1 MDDTSV
7 DTESTNPPS
16 GEEERSRP
24 FDADAGADEPIG
36 PNNNGDRADNEE
48 VAKAHCR
55 PDVPNY
61 WYDANPDPDEY
72 LSRDDDV
79 VRTSRWS
86 FSAWVPAG
94 DAIFIKIHLLWR
106 ATAPSM
112 SRIVAHK
119 IIFLRGHSLSFFI
132 GRRRDGLNKIFL
144 IIK

>member
-7 DTESTNPPS
+7 DTESPNPPS

-94 DAIFIKIHLLWR
+94 DAMLKTMRQLVAEQHDPYMVELIQTNYGW
-106 ATAPSM
+106 
-112 SRIVAHK
+112 IVDREVEA
-119 IIFLRGHSLSFFI
+119 
-132 GRRRDGLNKIFL
+132 GRH
-144 IIK
+144 

>member
-94 DAIFIKIHLLWR
+94 DAMLKTMRQLVAEQHDPYIVELIQTNYGSQVGRGYMLLL
-106 ATAPSM
+106 
-112 SRIVAHK
+112 VV
-119 IIFLRGHSLSFFI
+119 LL
-132 GRRRDGLNKIFL
+132 L
-144 IIK
+144 